1 MKYLKYSRETEPIA
15 KESYM
20 KSDIFSHSSVSFQ
33 DDGLFIYS
41 LRGKNLVQ
49 RTFEL
54 KNPWMSTSLLLAM
67 CLSALYVKKVV
78 DETYKLSPKVYTV
91 TFINY
96 GTIFH
101 L

>member
-1 MKYLKYSRETEPIA
+1 
-15 KESYM
+15 M
-20 KSDIFSHSSVSFQ
+20 KSYTFSHSSVSFQ

-41 LRGKNLVQ
+41 LRDKNLVQ
-49 RTFEL
+49 GTFEL

-78 DETYKLSPKVYTV
+78 DKTVTSYNAQSVQCDLYKLWYNFPSVNMTKA
-91 TFINY
+91 
-96 GTIFH
+96 